1 MSSDNPTLAEV
12 GESNIRER
20 ARRTGEPV
28 DYLLNYI
35 EKEYER
41 L

>member
-1 MSSDNPTLAEV
+1 MSDDNPTLAEV
-12 GESNIRER
+12 GEDNSRER
-20 ARRTGEPV
+20 ARRTDEPV

-35 EKEYER
+35 NNEYER